1 MEKIMYPL
9 KNMWITC
16 VPGQNLHK
24 YCQAIDDQGK
34 NYSTIDK
41 LYAPYTGKVVRK
53 YPSECEIWF
62 ESIDKVEFADG
73 TIDYATILFAHKDR
87 YDDIKEGV
95 VYKQG
100 EVIYSEGTKA
110 GNKVGGAQRHVHFEI
125 CAGKTTGSGWKKSP
139 DGTWNLVKGKKPTD
153 CYFVDNS
160 INVIKTGGLNF
171 KKIEMPKVTQ
181 VVERNENIP
190 QIRVIVDNLRVRA
203 GHSTNSS
210 VLGFAQNK
218 GIYNDLEVCKEKDYT
233 WHRIDDGQWVA
244 DNGSWLEILSVTD
257 YKKLYESSLNT
268 IKSLKKQISTQ
279 NDTINNLNEKLNKI
293 NELSR
298 I

>member
-34 NYSTIDK
+34 SYSTIDK

-153 CYFVDNS
+153 CYFVDGS
-160 INVIKTGGLNF
+160 INVIKSGGLNF
-171 KKIEMPKVTQ
+171 KKIETLKVTQ

-190 QIRVIVDNLRVRA
+190 QIRVIVDNLRVRT

-210 VLGFAQNK
+210 VLGFVQNK

-233 WHRIDDGQWVA
+233 WHRIDDRQWIA
-244 DNGSWLEILSVTD
+244 DDGSWLEMLPVTD

-268 IKSLKKQISTQ
+268 IESLNKQISTQ
-279 NDTINNLNEKLNKI
+279 NDTINKLNEKLNKI
-293 NELSR
+293 NELSK
-298 I
+298 